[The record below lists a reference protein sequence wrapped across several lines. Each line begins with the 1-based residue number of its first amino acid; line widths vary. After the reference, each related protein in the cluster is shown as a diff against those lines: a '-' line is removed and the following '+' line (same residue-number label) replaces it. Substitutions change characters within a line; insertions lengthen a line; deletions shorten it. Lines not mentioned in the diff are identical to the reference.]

1 MENNTNAC
9 RLVGEGTEHHK
20 APQTNNNNPK
30 KKKKEKRKAPTTVIA
45 PQPCKVDSNKRK
57 QQGPNQR
64 ENTNKLKCTPGPQR
78 TNPGQANITN
88 NPQTKE
94 PTKTTE
100 PMNNIY
106 ASPMITKLHPK
117 HRRNQKHTRN
127 MRLQIRKHSTCNLQ
141 TLNNKQGI
149 QNETMASKLNLKQ

>member
-1 MENNTNAC
+1 MHVDSWVKAMNTIK
-9 RLVGEGTEHHK
+9 H
-20 APQTNNNNPK
+20 PK
-30 KKKKEKRKAPTTVIA
+30 QIITIQKKKKEKKKAPTTVIA
-45 PQPCKVDSNKRK
+45 PQPCKAESNKRK

-117 HRRNQKHTRN
+117 HGTRN
-127 MRLQIRKHSTCNLQ
+127 IQGTCDY
-141 TLNNKQGI
+141 K
-149 QNETMASKLNLKQ
+149 